1 VHTAYTPRSQVPPSL
16 PARADEVIS
25 ETSRVNWPSR
35 QRGSAACAHA
45 QAPAPQ
51 TQRRT
56 ANLPRIEVVRV
67 RPIDATNLQFRL
79 GNGPVDLMRDF
90 SLSSSRGIGASW
102 ETPAYIA
109 SSDTFD
115 QRYSEW

>member
-1 VHTAYTPRSQVPPSL
+1 VKH
-16 PARADEVIS
+16 RALIGLVA
-25 ETSRVNWPSR
+25 
-35 QRGSAACAHA
+35 SAAAPLAAHA

-51 TQRRT
+51 TQGRT
-56 ANLPRIEVVRV
+56 ANIPQIEVVRV
-67 RPIDATNLQFRL
+67 RPIDATNPQFRL
-79 GNGPVDLMRDF
+79 GDGSVDLMRDF

-115 QRYSEW
+115 RRYGEW